1 MEDIFFNIL
10 PKEVPHFSGGT
21 GRINFRGLLERQPLM
36 NFGVWSMLLLKISS
50 HGSIR
55 YNYLMRKAAKIR
67 IYPTTEQ
74 KQLLAQQ
81 FGCARF
87 WWNKALG
94 LQYEHRSHNG
104 KWLKRT
110 ELNAMLPELKKEL
123 PWLKTDC
130 YSQVLQSVTKN
141 LEQAMKN
148 WFEGRAK
155 KPRFKAKKNKQSISF
170 PQNVIIVGDYLKV
183 PKVGKVKAKI
193 TQAIEGQIKT
203 VTISVTPSGKY
214 YAAIGLDLG
223 ETEISSSTKGKILG
237 IDLGLKDYVTCHNG
251 KDSWSVKHPK
261 WLKRR
266 QLNLRQQQKQLARRK
281 KTSKRREKARKLVA
295 RVHERLSNSR
305 QDSLGARSL
314 ASVADAGSHRFL
326 HKLSRKITD
335 ENQVIVV
342 ENLNIRGMVKNRK
355 LSKAISQ
362 SGWGMFLN
370 FLDYKL
376 EQKGGVLVEI
386 DRFFPSSK
394 LCSNCGH
401 QYEDLQLFE
410 REWTCSGCGTK
421 HQRDE
426 NAAKNIRREGIR
438 IIGLGHTALMETVS
452 DSRLVLKLLSVK

>member
-1 MEDIFFNIL
+1 
-10 PKEVPHFSGGT
+10 
-21 GRINFRGLLERQPLM
+21 
-36 NFGVWSMLLLKISS
+36 
-50 HGSIR
+50 
-55 YNYLMRKAAKIR
+55 MRTAAKVR
-67 IYPTTEQ
+67 IYPTPEQ
-74 KQLLAQQ
+74 KQLLAKQ

-94 LQYEHRSHNG
+94 WQYEHRANNER
-104 KWLKRT
+104 WLKRT

-130 YSQVLQSVTKN
+130 YSQVLQATTKN

-148 WFEGRAK
+148 WFEGRVK

-170 PQNVIIVGDYLKV
+170 PQNVIIVGEYLKI
-183 PKVGKVKAKI
+183 PKVGLVKAKI
-193 TQAIEGQIKT
+193 TQEIEGEIKT
-203 VTISVTPSGKY
+203 VTISVNPSGKY

-223 ETEISSSTKGKILG
+223 EREIESSTEGQILG

-251 KDSWSVKHPK
+251 NDSFQVKHPK

-266 QLNLRQQQKQLARRK
+266 QRNLRQQQKQLARRK

-305 QDSLGARSL
+305 QD
-314 ASVADAGSHRFL
+314 FL
-326 HKLSRKITD
+326 HKLSRKIVD
-335 ENQVIVV
+335 ENQVVVV

-370 FLDYKL
+370 FLEYKL
-376 EQKGGVLVEI
+376 KHKGGVLVEI

-394 LCSNCGH
+394 LCSSCGH
-401 QYEDLQLFE
+401 TYQDLQLKE
-410 REWTCSGCGTK
+410 REWTCSCCGK
-421 HQRDE
+421 SHQRDV
-426 NAAKNIRREGIR
+426 NAAKNIRLEGMR
-438 IIGLGHTALMETVS
+438 IIGLGHSPQVAGVRLQTCSEATVS
-452 DSRLVLKLLSVK
+452 EVSTTLVA

>member
-1 MEDIFFNIL
+1 MISFTYEFKLKPTKKQIQDIEMYLEICRSVYNWNHGERKDWIESRKSLFDRCSIE
-10 PKEVPHFSGGT
+10 KEYIISA
-21 GRINFRGLLERQPLM
+21 NQPFP
-36 NFGVWSMLLLKISS
+36 N
-50 HGSIR
+50 
-55 YNYLMRKAAKIR
+55 YNVQANNLI
-67 IYPTTEQ
+67 
-74 KQLLAQQ
+74 
-81 FGCARF
+81 GCARF

-155 KPRFKAKKNKQSISF
+155 KPRFKAKKNQQSISF

-266 QLNLRQQQKQLARRK
+266 QRNLRQQQKQLARRK

-305 QDSLGARSL
+305 QD
-314 ASVADAGSHRFL
+314 FL
-326 HKLSRKITD
+326 
-335 ENQVIVV
+335 
-342 ENLNIRGMVKNRK
+342 
-355 LSKAISQ
+355 
-362 SGWGMFLN
+362 
-370 FLDYKL
+370 
-376 EQKGGVLVEI
+376 QK
-386 DRFFPSSK
+386 
-394 LCSNCGH
+394 
-401 QYEDLQLFE
+401 
-410 REWTCSGCGTK
+410 T
-421 HQRDE
+421 
-426 NAAKNIRREGIR
+426 
-438 IIGLGHTALMETVS
+438 
-452 DSRLVLKLLSVK
+452 